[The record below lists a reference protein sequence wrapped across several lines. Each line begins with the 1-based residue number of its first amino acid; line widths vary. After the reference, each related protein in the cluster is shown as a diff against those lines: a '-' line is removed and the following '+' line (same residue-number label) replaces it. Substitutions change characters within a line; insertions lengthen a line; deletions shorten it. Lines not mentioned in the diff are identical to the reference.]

1 MTKVDDII
9 PCQTKEITLQQNK
22 ECMKKRKHSFYF
34 LRNFKITF
42 FSKKLI
48 NSYVID
54 IYLPGFEHKCCKE
67 DHSISPCVSVDT
79 KKERAI

>member
-42 FSKKLI
+42 YQEIDKLLCDRHL
-48 NSYVID
+48 SAW
-54 IYLPGFEHKCCKE
+54 L
-67 DHSISPCVSVDT
+67 
-79 KKERAI
+79 